1 MHVSIKSMVFYQ
13 FIPCQYTTLC
23 WIVCSSRCNV
33 CTCMIYDLTSMIR
46 LHSWTNILPWI
57 NITEYAY
64 LLLQCRNVA
73 LFFKWGE
80 RETDIKILI
89 GKKKGEGVVSTLS
102 IILYFL
108 INKCKNY
115 EFPFHFKHIFIL
127 LQKSWEAFKI
137 FFHILVCKY
146 ENKVNLLM

>member
-1 MHVSIKSMVFYQ
+1 MHVSVKSMIFYQ

-23 WIVCSSRCNV
+23 WFVCSSRCNV
-33 CTCMIYDLTSMIR
+33 CTCMKYDLTLMIR

-73 LFFKWGE
+73 FFFKVGRKANWHKNLN
-80 RETDIKILI
+80 RQKR
-89 GKKKGEGVVSTLS
+89 EGVVSTLS

-115 EFPFHFKHIFIL
+115 EFAIHFKHIFIL
-127 LQKSWEAFKI
+127 LQKSREA
-137 FFHILVCKY
+137 IL
-146 ENKVNLLM
+146 L